1 MPRRRVSIIRVT
13 SSRPRL
19 SVHETLHSM
28 HQRALYIPS
37 SILTS
42 ASTSR
47 TFVRCR
53 LFYSIPV
60 LLSRQPKSSTT
71 HTRPTPHLSSQT
83 LLRAVSSSSSFS
95 SGSASLSTVTA
106 VASETR
112 NGRDKNAYAGANA
125 SSSSVIYVGP
135 LTQTFRRLKIFSLSS
150 LVLASSLSPFIFIV
164 ESSLPSTARA
174 ALATT
179 ALATSGVSTAL
190 VAWCGRPYVT
200 TLRNLATTT
209 TATATATTTTTS
221 SPSPTPT
228 SPHKPEPQQQQQGQE
243 QTTTHS
249 HNENVPAGIELTTLT
264 LTLSPLTTRVYDPAF
279 LCDTTR
285 SFARWELARSVQLP
299 PEDAVGVRPGSEET
313 VAETLNGAGSV
324 LGRWIVTWGENGE
337 GSCRA
342 EGRVET

>member
-1 MPRRRVSIIRVT
+1 MHRPAVFIRRAVLRFAGAT
-13 SSRPRL
+13 S
-19 SVHETLHSM
+19 T
-28 HQRALYIPS
+28 
-37 SILTS
+37 
-42 ASTSR
+42 
-47 TFVRCR
+47 RCR
-53 LFYSIPV
+53 LFSSIPV
-60 LLSRQPKSSTT
+60 LSPT
-71 HTRPTPHLSSQT
+71 HTTTSRSTCPTTHLSSQT
-83 LLRAVSSSSSFS
+83 LLLRALSSSSSSSS
-95 SGSASLSTVTA
+95 SGSATASLSTVTA
-106 VASETR
+106 DATATR
-112 NGRDKNAYAGANA
+112 NDKDTDANA
-125 SSSSVIYVGP
+125 AHTCSSSSVIYVGP

-150 LVLASSLSPFIFIV
+150 LALASSLSPLIFIV
-164 ESSLPSTARA
+164 ESSLPSTARV

-209 TATATATTTTTS
+209 TTTTS
-221 SPSPTPT
+221 CSSSPSNST
-228 SPHKPEPQQQQQGQE
+228 SKAQE
-243 QTTTHS
+243 MEQLTAVHSHS

-285 SFARWELARSVQLP
+285 AFARWELARSVQLP

-313 VAETLNGAGSV
+313 VAETLGCAGNV

-342 EGRVET
+342 EGRIET